1 MKVCIWKLGQNV
13 GGTEISMIELARFLN
28 TEFKDWTIDLYGQLN
43 SNASPFASE
52 FGLSILDYRT
62 ITSDYDILIM
72 YTDSVNATAYAGVL
86 NKIPIRIGVFGGYI
100 HDLINPVA
108 NRAIVKSGDIK
119 HWLMKHSSLTDV
131 KVSQFPI
138 NLDYWKKTG
147 EELKDVVV
155 TYVGRT
161 CASKN
166 LFVLKELVRDLP
178 CSLKMVLQRV
188 EASERDMRKLAREA
202 TNIVTE
208 VSVVKPEY
216 ESSSIFMM
224 TSLEEGIPRSLME
237 AMAMSRPVVVYNVGG
252 IGQLNPKYMFA
263 PGTMTEIRNALAQL
277 CASSDFRQEVGR
289 INRKNIELYNSY
301 VVEDLK
307 GYFRSI

>member
-52 FGLSILDYRT
+52 FGLSILDYRI

-119 HWLMKHSSLTDV
+119 AWLMKHSPLTDV

-147 EELKDVVV
+147 EESKDVVV

-166 LFVLKELVRDLP
+166 LFALKELVRGLS

-188 EASERDMRKLAREA
+188 EASERDVRKLARET
-202 TNIVTE
+202 TNIVTG
-208 VSVVKPEY
+208 VLVVKPEY

-289 INRKNIELYNSY
+289 TNRKNIELYNSY

-307 GYFRSI
+307 DYFRSF